1 MKNIHSAM
9 LSTPRGQ
16 MLALAT
22 DEALVGLW
30 YSGQPTCPSVSS
42 PSVSDVTSHPIM
54 AMLDIQLGEYFER
67 ERREFTVP
75 LEFAGTE
82 LRHAV
87 WTRLLD
93 IPYGQSTTYGQIA
106 HDIGHPT
113 AARAVGNAVGMNPI
127 SILVPCHRVLPASGR
142 VGGYNGGVENKKA
155 LLSLEG
161 IAIRE

>member
-30 YSGQPTCPSVSS
+30 YSGQPTCPSVPS

-75 LEFAGTE
+75 LEFADTE

-106 HDIGHPT
+106 HDIGRPT